1 MADTTDPVSLTGSL
15 FRKSKGK
22 KNLRKREKS
31 PSPEPTQDV
40 TSEVKIKERKLGESN
55 PMVQG
60 TKREKV
66 EDSIQVKYTSTGTA
80 LPVLSQDANAT
91 AVAEWDTE
99 TDRDAQAILERKLAA
114 EGALEDDGLYRG
126 ASGYKT
132 FITKRDTAAGNAASS
147 KIRAGPIRASS
158 NIRVTCR
165 FDYQPDI
172 CKDYKETGFCGYG
185 DSCIFMHDR
194 GDYKSGWQLEKEWEE
209 AQKNKRINDFVEEEV
224 EEEESE
230 EELPFACLICRE
242 EFTRPVVT
250 KCGHYFCEACALK
263 RYAKTPKCFA
273 CSAPTGGIF
282 NTAKQLI
289 AKLNEKKKRELEA
302 HEKESNSDDNEQ
314 QADE

>member
-1 MADTTDPVSLTGSL
+1 MTDTNDTVSFTGSL

-31 PSPEPTQDV
+31 PSPEPSEHI
-40 TSEVKIKERKLGESN
+40 TSEVKVKERKLDETN

-66 EDSIQVKYTSTGTA
+66 EEAIQVKYSSTGTA
-80 LPVLSQDANAT
+80 LPVLSKDANAT
-91 AVAEWDTE
+91 AVAQWDTE
-99 TDRDAQAILERKLAA
+99 IDRDAQAILERKLAA
-114 EGALEDDGLYRG
+114 EGATDDDGLYKG
-126 ASGYKT
+126 HAGYKT

-194 GDYKSGWQLEKEWEE
+194 GDYKSGWQLEKEWED
-209 AQKNKRINDFVEEEV
+209 AQKNKRIDDFLEEEK

-230 EELPFACLICRE
+230 EELPFACIICRE

-250 KCGHYFCEACALK
+250 KCGHYFCEKCALK

-273 CSAPTGGIF
+273 CNAPTGGIF
-282 NTAKQLI
+282 NTAKLLI
-289 AKLNEKKKRELEA
+289 TKINEKKKRELEEQA
-302 HEKESNSDDNEQ
+302 KEAVSDVNE
-314 QADE
+314 